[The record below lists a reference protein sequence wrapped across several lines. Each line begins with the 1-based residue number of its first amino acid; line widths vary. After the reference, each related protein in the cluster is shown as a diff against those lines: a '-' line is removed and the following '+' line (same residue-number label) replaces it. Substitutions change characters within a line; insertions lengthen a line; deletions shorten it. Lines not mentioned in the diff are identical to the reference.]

1 MKDLLRITHV
11 KDEICEIRVNIE
23 DDGDSELLGAT
34 FLGILAKDN
43 GDLKKAIIDAVF
55 CYLCNEDEELA
66 AVAERSMHEVQPTE
80 GIQPALLID
89 DEILNEL
96 MSAKREADEKNNI
109 AS

>member
-23 DDGDSELLGAT
+23 DDGYSELLGAT

-66 AVAERSMHEVQPTE
+66 AVAE
-80 GIQPALLID
+80 QPALLID